1 MEVRAVETPPCVT
14 LPLIL
19 SSKVF
24 LGTENCVA
32 AAVIVKRP
40 DLTASIAETMS
51 LSAQVFRRPL
61 ELPVPVLS

>member
-1 MEVRAVETPPCVT
+1 MRESSSMEVRAVETPGFEPCVT

-32 AAVIVKRP
+32 AAVIVK
-40 DLTASIAETMS
+40 
-51 LSAQVFRRPL
+51 
-61 ELPVPVLS
+61 